1 MQYGPELHV
10 RSVAAVA
17 LTFSGAVLTGGRS
30 SRMGRD
36 KAFVALGG
44 RPLVTYPVG
53 ALRMAGATEVFAV
66 GGDRVRLTT
75 LGLSWV
81 PDGHPGAGPLGG
93 ICTAIGA

>member
-1 MQYGPELHV
+1 M
-10 RSVAAVA
+10 A

-66 GGDRVRLTT
+66 GGECE
-75 LGLSWV
+75 
-81 PDGHPGAGPLGG
+81 HP
-93 ICTAIGA
+93 